1 MKKKVFSRF
10 TMILFTIGL
19 MIAIQFN
26 TINEP
31 DARDTR
37 DVWEIRQELAREKQL
52 HSELLS
58 EIGTLDDTLAKYSR
72 ALSESPEQAL
82 RSTVAELRQK
92 AGLEAITGPGFRIFI
107 GPSAEAVVS
116 GSNIEEISSQ
126 LMIQF
131 LNEINRFNRIEISID
146 GKRIVNTSPIRDING
161 RTTVNGEPIGT
172 PPFEMKVVAETKEDA
187 EKLYNHLKASY
198 ILDSFYIDDLS
209 VDVRSPEDE
218 VTVEAYDEK
227 LELEHL
233 RAAEEE

>member
-10 TMILFTIGL
+10 TVILFIIGL
-19 MIAIQFN
+19 MTAIQFN

-31 DARDTR
+31 DDRDTR
-37 DVWEIRQELAREKQL
+37 DVWEIRQELSREKQL

-58 EIGTLDDTLAKYSR
+58 EIGTLDETLANYNQ
-72 ALSESPEQAL
+72 ALSDSPEHAL
-82 RSTVAELRQK
+82 RNTVAELRQK
-92 AGLEAITGPGFRIFI
+92 AGLESSTGPGFQIFI
-107 GPSAEAVVS
+107 GPSPEAIAS
-116 GSNIEEISSQ
+116 GQNIEEISSQ
-126 LMIQF
+126 LLIQF
-131 LNEINRFNRIEISID
+131 LNEINRFNKIDISID
-146 GKRIVNTSPIRDING
+146 GNRIVNTSPIRDING

-172 PPFEMKVVAETKEDA
+172 PPFEMKVVAESMEDA

-209 VDVRSPEDE
+209 VDVRAPEDE
-218 VTVEAYDEK
+218 ITVEAYEEK